1 MQTEQPLLITT
12 LPVTFNALKNTFVR
26 IEGDVFQGIG
36 GRVLG
41 VITAD
46 TNANSNAPVIVSG
59 IALVKTGS
67 AIIKG
72 RSVAH
77 DVNGLAVPCTVGDTI
92 AGLALDT
99 ATGAGQL
106 IRILLHAGAIFAE

>member
-1 MQTEQPLLITT
+1 MLTEQPILITS
-12 LPVTFNALKNTFVR
+12 LPVTFNALKNTFVS
-26 IEGDVFQGIG
+26 IEGEAFQGSG

-67 AIIKG
+67 AIVKG
-72 RSVAH
+72 RPIAH
-77 DVNGLAVPCTVGDTI
+77 TINGLAAPCAVGDTI
-92 AGLALDT
+92 AGLSLDS

-106 IRILLHAGAIFAE
+106 IRILLHAGSIYSE